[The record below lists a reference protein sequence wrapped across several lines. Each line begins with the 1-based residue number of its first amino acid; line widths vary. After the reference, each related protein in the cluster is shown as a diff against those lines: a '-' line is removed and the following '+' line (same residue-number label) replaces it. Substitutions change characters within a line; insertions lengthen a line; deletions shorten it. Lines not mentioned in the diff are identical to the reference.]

1 MRGLISHNHTKNRMT
16 VYNLKYREKVFM
28 KLSIYKQWSLT
39 KKKKEIFYSTHFGS
53 FVKTR
58 VIPKPRIAI
67 V

>member
-39 KKKKEIFYSTHFGS
+39 KKKKKFFTAHILDNL
-53 FVKTR
+53 
-58 VIPKPRIAI
+58 
-67 V
+67 

>member
-39 KKKKEIFYSTHFGS
+39 KKKRNFLQHTFWIICENARNS
-53 FVKTR
+53 KT
-58 VIPKPRIAI
+58 
-67 V
+67 